1 MQCGVTATC
10 VTSFSIS
17 PSEIQGDG
25 LHIAT
30 ATASAVLAPGDSE
43 LLLEFIRPDSILWWI
58 CLPPATYAEGDG
70 TGAGYEGGCHAHAS
84 SASVMFY
91 AANGTTN
98 SISIPITAKEG
109 YTQDAGVTQTLTVDP
124 IPTYTPEPPY
134 QNPDTRC
141 PSCDAQAGAPINLA
155 NGNTWITQQD

>member
-1 MQCGVTATC
+1 MKRLLALLPFVFFAWSPLHAQVQCGVTATC

-58 CLPPATYAEGDG
+58 CLPPAT
-70 TGAGYEGGCHAHAS
+70 
-84 SASVMFY
+84 
-91 AANGTTN
+91 
-98 SISIPITAKEG
+98 
-109 YTQDAGVTQTLTVDP
+109 
-124 IPTYTPEPPY
+124 
-134 QNPDTRC
+134 
-141 PSCDAQAGAPINLA
+141 
-155 NGNTWITQQD
+155 